1 MYSRLTILYTQNL
14 RGDLDRLPR
23 IYNVLRSLKGEGR
36 TLLVDLGGSCDP
48 AVWHCEVTEG
58 RSVLIAL
65 DGMGFHAAN
74 ISGVLSDESREKLTE
89 QVSLALLAENTPF
102 VDDSS
107 GITINLSAQQK
118 TTFVDGILNLQTI
131 ESAQIGEVILSG
143 DPLSLHSA
151 TVHDVPSTTPK
162 DPTIAG
168 VVDFILGEARFF
180 QKRQSDE

>member
-1 MYSRLTILYTQNL
+1 MHSRLTILYTHNL

-36 TLLVDLGGSCDP
+36 TLLVDLGESCDP
-48 AVWHCEVTEG
+48 DVWHCTATDG

-74 ISGVLSDESREKLTE
+74 ITGVLSAESREKLSE
-89 QVSLALLAENTPF
+89 QVSLELLAENTPF
-102 VDDSS
+102 VDESS
-107 GITINLSAQQK
+107 GITINLSAQEK
-118 TTFVDGILNLQTI
+118 TTFADGVLSLQHIQT
-131 ESAQIGEVILSG
+131 AQIGEAILTD

-151 TVHDVPSTTPK
+151 TVHDVPPTTPK

-180 QKRQSDE
+180 QKRQSDK